1 MRNLKK
7 FLALALAVLMVA
19 GAAVLTT
26 GAAKAGADY
35 TDAAHHLVA
44 LGIMKGD
51 ENGDLMLDK
60 SVTRYQAALFFVQA
74 ITGNTDTKV
83 WNADK
88 STIFTDV
95 PEYGTAIDYLA
106 GLKLILGRGNGI
118 YGYNDPITYQDMLV
132 LAVRALGYETPDM
145 NYPYGHILAAQKLGL
160 TDNIDSISYKEPLSR
175 GETAQLVWDMLGI
188 ELAFTDPLTGELIY
202 PGKQDASAYGIL
214 LGPGKIQR
222 ETYLE
227 RAGFADGKLIVT
239 VTGFAAA
246 DKTSEVDR
254 VTVEY
259 GGETYTLAA
268 DDLGI
273 TADTPKIDYLGLP
286 MTLYVNCKAE
296 DFFAKYDIDKDES
309 DVSVVFV
316 SGDALTSVENLGDAG
331 TIKAVKPASGASY
344 LLLDGVKY
352 TSDKYET
359 AVYTFGKN
367 GWEKTGSDA
376 FLANFAYD
384 TKDGY
389 TGANSNG
396 AIRYIVRETKDGDDT
411 VKTLH
416 IYYMPYAFGQYFS
429 RTLRDSSTSKDANFV
444 TVGSYEAVKVENP
457 DGVKSNF
464 VEYLLGTTSKVTSAT
479 TSVSKKNGEKA
490 KSVTLA
496 GESVKSG
503 DFIFYY
509 YNETDN
515 VLTVAQNAGGFRT
528 GKLTGVT
535 ASSETVRID
544 GAQKQFGFKG
554 AYDASFASFAANKAM
569 IESIVK
575 NYEKDKNNVKYVE
588 LDGRIVYLDAYDGET
603 STTSHDFAIVTA
615 DPDILA
621 KLLKTDKDKL
631 SYTADFIVD
640 KDGYVT
646 LAMLDTA
653 SGKWKLISVDEMAV
667 DYNADSD
674 EYAKHGSIGVLATYT
689 DIAGES
695 YTKYADYVALRDA
708 LIGGGL
714 FAVTAEKDGV
724 YNLGTAEGAV
734 KYATIEGGLVFSDTL
749 PKTNHI
755 KADPDENVTA
765 ARVTLDG
772 ETVIVIL
779 DGAGNIGVR
788 VGVQKSKF
796 SVSGTAKFYSAS
808 SDLIVAKFDSPSFAG
823 GFADAE
829 AWGQSRASIGAETY
843 YAPLANAELTVESSG
858 EDVKEKYTVTITNL
872 LDLRTMK
879 VVAEKSFVTD
889 TVVSLDLAGALHADE
904 DGVITHAGMS
914 LLAAFKE
921 ACLLE
926 GADSKYGLVE
936 VNASDLTFTDADTAS
951 VAGGA
956 LNLPDA
962 LASILA
968 KVVTIDATGL
978 DRDDYDFGR
987 LALNHAY
994 SADGFGSTEVEIRED
1009 FFGYDYPLDDEIY
1022 SEINEPTD
1030 GILNQFILDT
1040 AGMEILVPLADS
1052 DDYEGAASITMML
1065 MIMAEYNDDTGALT
1079 LNVARVLM
1087 PYAG

>member
-35 TDAAHHLVA
+35 TDAAHHLAA

-51 ENGDLMLDK
+51 ENGDLMLGEQ
-60 SVTRYQAALFFVQA
+60 VTRYQAALFFVQA

-88 STIFTDV
+88 SRIFTDV

-106 GLKLILGRGNGI
+106 GLKLILGRGNGV
-118 YGYNDPITYQDMLV
+118 YGYNDSITYQDMLV

-145 NYPYGHILAAQKLGL
+145 SYPYGHILAAQKLGL
-160 TDNIDSISYKEPLSR
+160 TDNIDSIGYREPLSR
-175 GETAQLVWDMLGI
+175 GETAQLVWDTLGT
-188 ELAFTDPLTGELIY
+188 ELAFTDPITGDLIY
-202 PGKQDASAYGIL
+202 PGKQDSSAYGIL
-214 LGPGKIQR
+214 LGAGKIQR

-246 DKTSEVDR
+246 DKSAEHDT

-268 DDLGI
+268 KELGI
-273 TADTPKIDYLGLP
+273 TAETPKIDYLGLP

-296 DFFAKYDIDKDES
+296 DFFAKYDIENDAS
-309 DVSVVFV
+309 DVSVVFFG
-316 SGDALTSVENLGDAG
+316 SDALTTVENLGDAG
-331 TIKAVKPASGASY
+331 AIKAISPSNGAAY

-352 TSDKYET
+352 SSDKYES

-367 GWEKTGSDA
+367 GWEQTDGA
-376 FLANFAYD
+376 EFLAAFAYD
-384 TKDGY
+384 AKEGY
-389 TGANSNG
+389 IGTNSNG
-396 AIRYIVRETKDGDDT
+396 AIRYIVRETADGGDA

-416 IYYMPYAFGQYFS
+416 IYYMPYDFGQYFS

-444 TVGSYEAVKVENP
+444 TIGSYEADRAENK
-457 DGVKSNF
+457 DGERSNF
-464 VEYLLGTTSKVTSAT
+464 VEYLLGTTAKVTSAT

-490 KSVTLA
+490 KSVATVGKA
-496 GESVKSG
+496 VKSG

-509 YNETDN
+509 YNAVDN
-515 VLTVAQNAGGFRT
+515 ILSVAENAGGFRT

-535 ASSETVRID
+535 ASSESVRID
-544 GAQKQFGFKG
+544 DAQKRLGFKG
-554 AYDASFASFAANKAM
+554 AFEADFAAFDANRAM

-575 NYEKDKNNVKYVE
+575 NYEKGKSNVKYVE
-588 LDGRIVYLDAYDGET
+588 LDGRILYLDAYSGEA
-603 STTSHDFAIVTA
+603 STVAHDFAIVTA

-621 KLLKTDKDKL
+621 KLLKTDREKL
-631 SYTADFIVD
+631 TYTADFVVD

-653 SGKWKLISVDEMAV
+653 SGKWKLISVDEMAA
-667 DYNADSD
+667 DYDAGSG
-674 EYAKHGSIGVLATYT
+674 EYAMSGRLGVLATYA

-708 LIGGGL
+708 LNGGGL
-714 FAVTAEKDGV
+714 FALTNVEDGV
-724 YNLGTAEGAV
+724 YSLGTAEKAV
-734 KYATIEGGLVFSDTL
+734 KFATIESGLVFSDTL

-755 KADPDENVTA
+755 KADSDENVAA
-765 ARVTLDG
+765 ARVTLDD
-772 ETVIVIL
+772 ETVIVVI
-779 DGAGNIGVR
+779 DGEGNIGVR
-788 VGVQKSKF
+788 VGVQRSKF
-796 SVSGTAKFYSAS
+796 SIGGAAKFYSAD
-808 SDLIVAKFDSPSFAG
+808 SDLVVAEFASPSFAG
-823 GFADAE
+823 GFADAK
-829 AWGQSRASIGAETY
+829 AWGQSSASVGAETY
-843 YAPLANAELTVESSG
+843 YAPLANSDLSVESSG

-879 VVAEKSFVTD
+879 VVAEKSFATD
-889 TVVSLDLAGALHADE
+889 TVVSLDLAGALYADE
-904 DGVITHAGMS
+904 YGVITHANMGM
-914 LLAAFKE
+914 LAAFKE

-926 GADSKYGLVE
+926 GADSRYGMVE
-936 VNASDLTFTDADTAS
+936 VDATDLTFTDADTAA

-962 LASILA
+962 LASIVA
-968 KVVTIDATGL
+968 KVVTIDATGI
-978 DRDDYDFGR
+978 DRADYDFDR
-987 LALNHAY
+987 MALNHEY
-994 SADGFGSTEVEIRED
+994 SADGFGSTEVELRED
-1009 FFGYDYPLDDEIY
+1009 FFGYDYPLDDELY
-1022 SEINEPTD
+1022 SEINEPTEGVLD
-1030 GILNQFILDT
+1030 QFMLDT

-1052 DDYEGAASITMML
+1052 DDYEGAASITVLL
-1065 MIMAEYNDDTGALT
+1065 MIVAEYNDDIGALT
-1079 LNVARVLM
+1079 LNVARVLV